1 MRLHKPFGRTFAA
14 LLLAVL
20 FIGLWQTGL
29 SCGAET
35 ADDQSSS
42 DTPAKSRSFTD
53 TLVADGR
60 SFGEISVRMC
70 LAPLH
75 AKGKEL
81 LEAAGLIGVV
91 ALSSTLDRQVR
102 KDMSKLDYPWAETVS
117 DVGHVYQSTYVTFAA
132 ATALYGYGWWRD
144 NPTVRRA
151 GIEVIEAFEISGVGT
166 SLLKHLVGRDRP
178 FVERGAYHFVGPN
191 WDSDDHLS
199 FVSGDVTVAF
209 ALTSVLSAEAK
220 SVPVTILLYS
230 LASATAFQRLHADRH
245 WFSDTVGAA
254 VWGTAV
260 GLGVVHLNRRD
271 AQAPVRLSANP
282 SDGSINLAVVFRL
295 SSVRS
300 I

>member
-1 MRLHKPFGRTFAA
+1 VSLQKPFGLTFAA
-14 LLLAVL
+14 LLCTVSFACLSQA
-20 FIGLWQTGL
+20 GL
-29 SCGAET
+29 SRGAEI
-35 ADDQSSS
+35 ADDQSSGAS
-42 DTPAKSRSFTD
+42 PAKSRSFTD
-53 TLVADGR
+53 TLIADGR

-70 LAPLH
+70 LAPFH
-75 AKGKEL
+75 ANGKEL
-81 LEAAGLIGVV
+81 LEAAGLVGVV
-91 ALSSTLDRQVR
+91 ALSSTLDRQIR
-102 KDMSKLDYPWAETVS
+102 KDMSKLDRPWAETVS

-144 NPTVRRA
+144 NPAIRRL
-151 GIEVIEAFEISGVGT
+151 GLEVIEAFEISGIGT

-178 FVERGAYHFVGPN
+178 FVERGPYHFVGPN

-199 FVSGDVTVAF
+199 FVSGDVTKAF

-230 LASATAFQRLHADRH
+230 LATATSFQRLHADRH

-260 GLGVVHLNRRD
+260 GLGVVHLNRRA
-271 AQAPVRLSANP
+271 AQTRVRFSANP
-282 SDGSINLAVVFRL
+282 SGGSINLAVVFRL